1 VKPDAKIFDKEM
13 DLEVKFP
20 MTVTRKVV
28 DALIKNEEYQSQS
41 MLAMYC

>member
-1 VKPDAKIFDKEM
+1 
-13 DLEVKFP
+13 LEVKFP

-28 DALIKNEEYQSQS
+28 DILIKNEEYQSQS